1 MAFSPSEIA
10 QELSILSSHGAVI
23 VGGQAVNIWCEI
35 YGDALASPWSENRPF
50 TSRDADGFAATEKHM
65 LDAARAL
72 EKAGYE
78 VEVFLPEGTAE
89 RRINMGALRVTKGKH
104 TLEINIRREIKAV
117 PAREIDSTA
126 VSVPVAAYAVR
137 VLHPLFCLES
147 KAACLLDLPQED
159 RTDKKHLVLSIANVR
174 AMLSSLAKRGEPAAL
189 QIADQLIRDAHTDLA
204 VDLFR
209 RHGIRLLE
217 AVPWERLADSPL
229 PALAQFAA
237 RRVDALGKFD
247 SYLQAAEELSAM
259 RKSIRGAGEP
269 PPEKA

>member
-65 LDAARAL
+65 LDGSRAL
-72 EKAGYE
+72 EEAGFE
-78 VEVFLPEGTAE
+78 VEIFFPQGTAE
-89 RRINMGALRVTKGKH
+89 RRINMGALRVTKKTH
-104 TLEINIRREIKAV
+104 SLEINILREIKAV
-117 PAREIDSTA
+117 PAREINSTA

-159 RTDKKHLVLSIANVR
+159 RTDAKHLVLSIANVR
-174 AMLSSLAKRGEPAAL
+174 ALLTSLGKKGALAAL
-189 QIADQLIRDAHTDLA
+189 QIVDQLIRDAHTDLA
-204 VDLFR
+204 VDLLR
-209 RHGIRLLE
+209 QHGIRLLD
-217 AVPWERLADSPL
+217 AVPWERLADSPA
-229 PALAQFAA
+229 PALAQLAA
-237 RRVDALGKFD
+237 RQADALEKFD
-247 SYLQAAEELSAM
+247 SYVRAAEELTAL
-259 RKSIRGAGEP
+259 RKSIPRPG
-269 PPEKA
+269 